1 MNAFLSLSCQFF
13 MVLRHAKRIH
23 LAIKG
28 KSCYNTTEKL
38 NLNMMG

>member
-1 MNAFLSLSCQFF
+1 MLSFLFPVSFF